1 MVKVKQEAGRASG
14 QDRRGEI
21 LRMAS
26 EIFAEKGFVS
36 ATVRDIADAAGI
48 LSGSLY
54 HHFDSKEAM
63 LEEFLKGMLQ
73 GLVSQYEAVL
83 AEDAD
88 ASATLRAMI
97 GIGLRSVVETPE
109 GIKILHN
116 DYGYLSQTERF
127 AFVDDE
133 GDRIM
138 EQWVTALRRGIDSG
152 DFRSDVDSR
161 IAYRMI
167 IGAIFSSVRWF
178 RPDGSV
184 SVDELADVFTQMY
197 VDGLRA

>member
-161 IAYRMI
+161 IAYRVIM
-167 IGAIFSSVRWF
+167 GAIFSAVRWF